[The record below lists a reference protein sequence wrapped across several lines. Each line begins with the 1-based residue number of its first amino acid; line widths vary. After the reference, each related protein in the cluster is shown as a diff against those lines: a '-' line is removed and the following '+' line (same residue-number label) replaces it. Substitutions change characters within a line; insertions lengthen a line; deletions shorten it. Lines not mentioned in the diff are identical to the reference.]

1 MRKSSR
7 VKQQD
12 ITDCGAACIASVAA
26 HYQLKLP
33 VSRIR
38 QYAGTDKRGTNVLGM
53 IEAAERLG
61 FQAKGAKGPIESLAK
76 IPLPAIA
83 HVIVKNGLHH
93 FVVIYKVS
101 AKKITFMDPGDG
113 LEHKKSINDFSKEWT
128 GVIIL
133 LLPDVEFIKGNQ
145 KTSSIDRF
153 WQLIRPHSG
162 VMILAL
168 LGAVIYTILGLASS
182 IYMQKII
189 DFVIPEGNIQL
200 LNLLSMGMIVILVF
214 QIFIGTL
221 KTIIGLQ
228 TGQHID
234 AKLILG
240 YYKHLLQL
248 PQRFFDTMRVGEI
261 ISRVNDAVKIRAF
274 INDVALTMFVNIL
287 IVLFSIGLMF
297 MYYWK
302 LALIMLAIIPAYIII
317 YSISNLV
324 NKKWQRR
331 LMENSADLETQLVE
345 SLTAA
350 GTIKRFG
357 LEDYSNIKTENKFI
371 IFLQSIYSSS
381 IKSLYLG
388 TASDFITRLFTI
400 IILWAGCYFVMSR
413 ELTPG
418 ELLSFYALIGYFT
431 GPATSLIGA
440 NKSIQDALIAADRLF
455 EIIDLETEGS
465 NETQISLT
473 KDLIGDIQFN
483 NIYFRY
489 GTRNTVFEGLSI
501 TIKKGASTAIV
512 GESGSGKS
520 TLLSLMQNLYP
531 LKEGN
536 ITIGGIDIKY
546 ITNSS
551 LRKMVSVVPQQ
562 IDLFVGTIVENIAIG
577 EFEPDLQKVLNI
589 SKQLGID
596 EFVEKMPATYNT
608 ILHENGVNLSGGQ
621 RQRLA
626 IARALYRNPEILIL
640 DEVTASLDSV
650 SEQKVQ
656 ETLDWFKSL
665 GKTVII
671 IAHRLSTIKNCDD
684 ILVLQEGKLIEQG
697 KHDELLLKK
706 QHYFIMWNRFSGFI
720 GS

>member
-1 MRKSSR
+1 
-7 VKQQD
+7 
-12 ITDCGAACIASVAA
+12 
-26 HYQLKLP
+26 
-33 VSRIR
+33 
-38 QYAGTDKRGTNVLGM
+38 
-53 IEAAERLG
+53 
-61 FQAKGAKGPIESLAK
+61 
-76 IPLPAIA
+76 
-83 HVIVKNGLHH
+83 
-93 FVVIYKVS
+93 
-101 AKKITFMDPGDG
+101 
-113 LEHKKSINDFSKEWT
+113 
-128 GVIIL
+128 
-133 LLPDVEFIKGNQ
+133 
-145 KTSSIDRF
+145 
-153 WQLIRPHSG
+153 
-162 VMILAL
+162 
-168 LGAVIYTILGLASS
+168 
-182 IYMQKII
+182 
-189 DFVIPEGNIQL
+189 
-200 LNLLSMGMIVILVF
+200 
-214 QIFIGTL
+214 
-221 KTIIGLQ
+221 
-228 TGQHID
+228 
-234 AKLILG
+234 
-240 YYKHLLQL
+240 
-248 PQRFFDTMRVGEI
+248 
-261 ISRVNDAVKIRAF
+261 
-274 INDVALTMFVNIL
+274 
-287 IVLFSIGLMF
+287 
-297 MYYWK
+297 
-302 LALIMLAIIPAYIII
+302 
-317 YSISNLV
+317 
-324 NKKWQRR
+324 
-331 LMENSADLETQLVE
+331 MENSADLETQLVE
-345 SLTAA
+345 SITAA

-357 LEDYSNIKTENKFI
+357 LEEYANIKTENRFI
-371 IFLQSIYSSS
+371 VLLQNIYSST

-388 TASDFITRLFTI
+388 TASEFITRLFTI

-413 ELTPG
+413 ELTSG

-431 GPATSLIGA
+431 GPASSLIGA

-706 QHYFIMWNRFSGFI
+706 QHYFTMWNRFSGFI

>member
-1 MRKSSR
+1 
-7 VKQQD
+7 
-12 ITDCGAACIASVAA
+12 
-26 HYQLKLP
+26 
-33 VSRIR
+33 
-38 QYAGTDKRGTNVLGM
+38 
-53 IEAAERLG
+53 
-61 FQAKGAKGPIESLAK
+61 
-76 IPLPAIA
+76 
-83 HVIVKNGLHH
+83 
-93 FVVIYKVS
+93 
-101 AKKITFMDPGDG
+101 
-113 LEHKKSINDFSKEWT
+113 
-128 GVIIL
+128 
-133 LLPDVEFIKGNQ
+133 
-145 KTSSIDRF
+145 
-153 WQLIRPHSG
+153 
-162 VMILAL
+162 
-168 LGAVIYTILGLASS
+168 
-182 IYMQKII
+182 
-189 DFVIPEGNIQL
+189 
-200 LNLLSMGMIVILVF
+200 
-214 QIFIGTL
+214 
-221 KTIIGLQ
+221 
-228 TGQHID
+228 
-234 AKLILG
+234 
-240 YYKHLLQL
+240 
-248 PQRFFDTMRVGEI
+248 
-261 ISRVNDAVKIRAF
+261 
-274 INDVALTMFVNIL
+274 
-287 IVLFSIGLMF
+287 
-297 MYYWK
+297 
-302 LALIMLAIIPAYIII
+302 
-317 YSISNLV
+317 
-324 NKKWQRR
+324 
-331 LMENSADLETQLVE
+331 
-345 SLTAA
+345 
-350 GTIKRFG
+350 
-357 LEDYSNIKTENKFI
+357 
-371 IFLQSIYSSS
+371 
-381 IKSLYLG
+381 
-388 TASDFITRLFTI
+388 
-400 IILWAGCYFVMSR
+400 MSR
-413 ELTPG
+413 ELTSG

-431 GPATSLIGA
+431 GPASSLIGA

-706 QHYFIMWNRFSGFI
+706 QHYFTMWNRFSGFI

>member
-93 FVVIYKVS
+93 FVVIYEVS

-400 IILWAGCYFVMSR
+400 IILWAGCCFVISR

-706 QHYFIMWNRFSGFI
+706 QHYFTMWNRFSGFI